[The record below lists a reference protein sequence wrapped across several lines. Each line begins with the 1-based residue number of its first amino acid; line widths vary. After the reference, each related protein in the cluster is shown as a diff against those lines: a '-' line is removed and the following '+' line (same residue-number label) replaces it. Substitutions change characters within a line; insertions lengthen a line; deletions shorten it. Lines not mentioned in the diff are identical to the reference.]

1 MNYQKAYNSL
11 SLQRAEKELQMYF
24 AILNGQ
30 LIKLREEELTHPLR
44 ENDENIGGGRS
55 NRFNSETENIAIRKI
70 ADDELNE
77 YISIVDKVLN
87 ALQYLEPEELE
98 VIEAYYSLDH
108 YNRNGKRTIDEVQHI
123 TNKDKDYCEDV
134 RQKALSM
141 LKNGTVLCYN

>member
-1 MNYQKAYNSL
+1 MNYQKTYNSL

-30 LIKLREEELTHPLR
+30 LIELREEELTHPLR
-44 ENDENIGGGRS
+44 EFDENIGGGRS
-55 NRFNSETENIAIRKI
+55 NGFNSKTENIAIRKI

-98 VIEAYYSLDH
+98 VIEAYYSVETKSRHLRRTTSEVLDM
-108 YNRNGKRTIDEVQHI
+108 
-123 TNKDKDYCEDV
+123 TNKDKIYCENV
-134 RQKALSM
+134 RQKTLSL
-141 LKNGTVLCYN
+141 LKVAP